1 MQITYNADEH
11 EDSEASSGA
20 CVIPCMEVFSILL
33 DKRHKRLSHRLSE
46 NERVFLFPLDLT
58 EALVL
63 VSDREGITF
72 DDAPSFV
79 GVPILS
85 IRYSMPIKGRCF
97 HFAHDFLNETVSV
110 YRSQRGYVLRN
121 SDRNSIF
128 ERRDMH
134 GQEIL
139 QFMDIS
145 K

>member
-1 MQITYNADEH
+1 MQITYNSAEH
-11 EDSEASSGA
+11 EDSSPSSDA
-20 CVIPCMEVFSILL
+20 CIIPCMEVFSLLL

-46 NERVFLFPLDLT
+46 NERVFFFPLDLT

-72 DDAPSFV
+72 DAPPSFV

-85 IRYSMPIKGRCF
+85 IRYTMPVKGRCF
-97 HFAHDFLNETVSV
+97 HFAHDFLDETVSV

-128 ERRDMH
+128 ERRNMH
-134 GQEIL
+134 GQDIL
-139 QFMDIS
+139 QFLDIS

>member
-1 MQITYNADEH
+1 MQITYNVDEH
-11 EDSEASSGA
+11 EESVPSSDA
-20 CVIPCMEVFSILL
+20 CILPCMEVFSFLL

-63 VSDREGITF
+63 VSDREGVTF
-72 DDAPSFV
+72 DDVPSFV

-85 IRYSMPIKGRCF
+85 IRYTMPVKGRCF
-97 HFAHDFLNETVSV
+97 HFAHDFINETVSV
-110 YRSQRGYVLRN
+110 YRSVRGYVLRN

-128 ERRDMH
+128 ERRTMH

-139 QFMDIS
+139 QFMHIN

>member
-1 MQITYNADEH
+1 MLITYNVDEH
-11 EDSEASSGA
+11 EDSGPADDA
-20 CVIPCMEVFSILL
+20 CIIPCMEVFSILL

-46 NERVFLFPLDLT
+46 NERVLLFPLDLT

-63 VSDREGITF
+63 VSDREGVTF
-72 DDAPSFV
+72 DDVPSFV

-85 IRYSMPIKGRCF
+85 IRYTMPVQGRCF
-97 HFAHDFLNETVSV
+97 HFAHDFINETVSV

-128 ERRDMH
+128 ERRKMH